1 MNDGLYPERS
11 VLLCSTPVPKTNEE
25 LIKRYKK
32 RVDVGDAQAMF
43 GLGCI
48 SMIMREMACRKIMYA
63 KG

>member
-1 MNDGLYPERS
+1 MNDRLYLERS
-11 VLLCSTPVPKTNEE
+11 VLFAFCRTPVPKT

-32 RVDVGDAQAMF
+32 RVNVGDAQAMF

-48 SMIMREMACRKIMYA
+48 YDDEGNGLPQDYVA

>member
-1 MNDGLYPERS
+1 M
-11 VLLCSTPVPKTNEE
+11 PKTNEE

-48 SMIMREMACRKIMYA
+48 YDNKENGLPRDYA